1 MSTVLISFADVCE
14 KINQIKYNRIAR
26 QTGVY
31 SIMQVFSL
39 GMGFLIN
46 VFLAKEMGVDQFG
59 IYSFAV
65 AVMSFVGIFFE
76 FGFFSTAAKIL
87 ADNQDPEEERH
98 WLGAFLCFFL
108 LISSMMALCIF
119 VLSYYIDNV
128 FNDKIGTLLSQI
140 CFLSYIYILPS
151 FMELVLKGNNK
162 IYALSGFNFL
172 QRFVSIILI
181 AILYFVDQVR
191 PLTIFY
197 AFGVAF
203 AFSFFYVYLSMK
215 PRFNCVYSYMKR
227 CYMYNQEY
235 GWAIYWG
242 RIAGAAAYNI
252 DKLLIS
258 YFADA
263 RTVGFYSIAQS
274 FATPILTI
282 SNALSI
288 SMFRQL
294 AVTEI
299 IPIRFIHRNLQAL
312 VVSALIM
319 LFVGYLTLVL
329 YLSGGYI
336 EAFHYFLILA
346 VVMCFQGAYGLYNAW
361 LAGHG
366 YAKVMRNIAVR
377 IGIMDVVSNF
387 LLIMW
392 LGGYGGC
399 LAALFDMSYSYY
411 LYKKAYDGALH
422 DAL

>member
-1 MSTVLISFADVCE
+1 MPFNGVRE
-14 KINQIKYNRIAR
+14 KINQIRHSRLAR

-31 SIMQVFSL
+31 SLMQVFSL

-65 AVMSFVGIFFE
+65 AVMGFIGIFFE

-98 WLGAFLCFFL
+98 WLGAFFCFFL
-108 LISSMMALCIF
+108 FISFLMGVCIF
-119 VLSYYIDNV
+119 VLSYYIDDI
-128 FNDKIGTLLSQI
+128 FNDKIGNLLSEI
-140 CFLSYIYILPS
+140 CFLSFVYVLPP

-172 QRFVSIILI
+172 QRFISVVLI
-181 AILYFVDQVR
+181 VVLYFMDQVH
-191 PLTIFY
+191 PLTVFY
-197 AFGVAF
+197 VMGVAF
-203 AFSFFYVYLSMK
+203 AFAFFYIYFSMK
-215 PRFNCVYSYMKR
+215 PRFGRVFSYMKR
-227 CYMYNQEY
+227 CFAYNHEY

-263 RTVGFYSIAQS
+263 RTVGFYTMAQS
-274 FATPILTI
+274 FASPILTV

-288 SMFRQL
+288 VMFRQL

-299 IPIRFIHRNLQAL
+299 IPLHFIKRNLQAL
-312 VVSALIM
+312 GASALIM
-319 LFVGYLTLVL
+319 VFVGYLTLVL
-329 YLSGGYI
+329 YLSGGYE
-336 EAFHYFLILA
+336 EAFHYLLILA
-346 VVMCFQGAYGLYNAW
+346 VVMCFQGAYGLYNTW

-366 YAKVMRNIAVR
+366 HAKVMRNIAVR

-399 LAALFDMSYSYY
+399 LAALLDMSYSYY
-411 LYKKAYDGALH
+411 LYKKAYDGAIRN
-422 DAL
+422 AL